1 MVLNTIGPWELALIF
16 VMLLIIFG
24 PRRLVDLARG
34 LGEAIREF
42 REGLEGGKEGR
53 SDKEDKSGG

>member
-16 VMLLIIFG
+16 VILLIIFG
-24 PRRLVDLARG
+24 PRRLVDLARS

-42 REGLEGGKEGR
+42 REGLEGNREGKSG
-53 SDKEDKSGG
+53 KEDKSGG